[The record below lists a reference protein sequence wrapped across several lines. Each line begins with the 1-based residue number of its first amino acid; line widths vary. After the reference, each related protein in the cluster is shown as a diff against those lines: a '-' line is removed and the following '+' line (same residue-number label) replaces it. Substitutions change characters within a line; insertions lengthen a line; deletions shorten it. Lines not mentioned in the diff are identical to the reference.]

1 MRTRMGLLYG
11 TLVALLLVMGV
22 WWTYFLTGEAN
33 AQAELQIQKMAT
45 DRLHATFLIQADP
58 RLLDRPND
66 FLKPSFPHLI
76 FTRTA
81 RGVDVQID
89 PAVLAHIE
97 ANGRAKRRMFLF
109 EGVFFLALLAGG
121 SGILVYSWRSEV
133 KFKQSR
139 ELFLSGATHEFKTPL
154 ASLRLYTETM
164 CRQGLDDAARERI
177 RANMLEDMVRLEN
190 LVNDVLALSAGDAF
204 DQGPLERLDLAE
216 ETRRVQDDLT
226 RFAAERGAEF
236 VLEAEPGAAILGHR
250 LTYALALRNLLVN
263 AVKHSPG
270 PVRVV
275 IKVRRG
281 RRHHRVVVGDNGPGI
296 PRRLQDKVF
305 ECFYSGTREGRSGG
319 AGIGLH
325 LVRHNVENL
334 GGRVELVSEEGQGS
348 TFTMILPAADDAN
361 G

>member
-1 MRTRMGLLYG
+1 MTAARRIVLFGGSGQVGSELRTLTWPEGF
-11 TLVALLLVMGV
+11 ALLSPTRREVDIG
-22 WWTYFLTGEAN
+22 
-33 AQAELQIQKMAT
+33 
-45 DRLHATFLIQADP
+45 DRA
-58 RLLDRPND
+58 
-66 FLKPSFPHLI
+66 
-76 FTRTA
+76 
-81 RGVDVQID
+81 
-89 PAVLAHIE
+89 AVA
-97 ANGRAKRRMFLF
+97 
-109 EGVFFLALLAGG
+109 ALLAAGD
-121 SGILVYSWRSEV
+121 IAAVINTAAWTAV
-133 KFKQSR
+133 
-139 ELFLSGATHEFKTPL
+139 
-154 ASLRLYTETM
+154 
-164 CRQGLDDAARERI
+164 DAAEDARDEAH
-177 RANMLEDMVRLEN
+177 RAN
-190 LVNDVLALSAGDAF
+190 AL
-204 DQGPLERLDLAE
+204 GPAVLAE